1 MQASKKIT
9 LFLLPVF
16 VSFILHF
23 HVFKLELIGYHVWR
37 QTQTQTVIFNFSKGQ
52 TSILHPQK
60 FDVRNGT
67 NELLY
72 EFPLYQWSVA
82 QLNKLMGYSVAHSR
96 LFSFFTFCLFL
107 LGFYKLLRLHTSHG
121 FALATNATLCFS
133 PLLYYY
139 CVNHLPDILALA
151 LGTWSLYFLVRYL
164 KQNNFIDILFSAL
177 LLSLAT
183 LVKLPYIIMAAP
195 IIPFAFNLV
204 KQKNFK
210 LLVKLALTFLI
221 ALVPALLWYIK
232 AIPTWKGNGI
242 TNGMLNNQKDWITI
256 LDYMQFHL
264 ISSLPELLTNYA
276 ACAFLFAGTYYC
288 IKHFK
293 RSATVKTYFPLF
305 ILTVIYFLFEVNMI
319 EKTHDYYL
327 MPFIPLV
334 FLVVAKGIQ
343 VLYESKFK
351 IIVFIGLALVP
362 LTAWLRIDHR
372 WNTNEPGFNT
382 DYLNYGNY
390 VQSKISDK
398 DLCIIDFDESRFIS
412 LYYLK
417 RNGFSL
423 SENELNEALLTEL
436 YNKGAKYLITENL
449 SLNLNSFSTFNFQQ
463 IFKNNLCVY
472 LISKK

>member
-1 MQASKKIT
+1 MQAKKKIL
-9 LFLLPVF
+9 LFTLPVL

-23 HVFKLELIGYHVWR
+23 RVINIDLIGYHVWR
-37 QTQTQTVIFNFSKGQ
+37 QTQTQTVIYNFSDPSS
-52 TSILHPQK
+52 SIFHPQK

-82 QLNKLMGYSVAHSR
+82 KLNTIMGYSVAHSR
-96 LFSFFTFCLFL
+96 LFSFFAFCLL
-107 LGFYKLLRLHTSHG
+107 LIGFYKLVRSHTNERY
-121 FALATNATLCFS
+121 ALAVNAALCFS

-139 CVNHLPDILALA
+139 CINPLPDILALA
-151 LGTWSLYFLVRYL
+151 LGVWSLFFLISYL
-164 KQNNFIDILFSAL
+164 KQRRYIHLIFSVVIW
-177 LLSLAT
+177 SVAT
-183 LVKLPYIIMAAP
+183 LVKLPFIIMAAP
-195 IIPFAFNLV
+195 ILPFYFGLIKEKNYGLMLKIAATYFLAVIP
-204 KQKNFK
+204 
-210 LLVKLALTFLI
+210 
-221 ALVPALLWYIK
+221 PLLWYMQ

-242 TNGMLNNQKDWITI
+242 TEGMFNNQKNWITI

-293 RSATVKTYFPLF
+293 RSAAVKTYFPLV

-351 IIVFIGLALVP
+351 IIVFVGLALVP

-390 VQSKISDK
+390 LQTKISDK

-417 RNGFSL
+417 RNGYSL

>member
-1 MQASKKIT
+1 MQASKKII
-9 LFLLPVF
+9 LFLLPVL

-37 QTQTQTVIFNFSKGQ
+37 QTQTQTVLYNFSQGQ

-67 NELLY
+67 SDLLY
-72 EFPLYQWSVA
+72 EFPLYQWSIA
-82 QLNKLMGYSVAHSR
+82 QLNKLIGYSVAHSR

-107 LGFYKLLRLHTSHG
+107 LGFYKLLRSHTSHS
-121 FALATNATLCFS
+121 FAFAANASLCFS

-139 CVNHLPDILALA
+139 CVNPLPDILALA
-151 LGTWSLYFLVRYL
+151 LGTWSLCFLIRYL

-210 LLVKLALTFLI
+210 LIVQLALTFSI
-221 ALVPALLWYIK
+221 ALLPAIVWYIK

-256 LDYMQFHL
+256 LDYFQFHFF
-264 ISSLPELLTNYA
+264 SSLPELITNYA

-293 RSATVKTYFPLF
+293 QSTTLKLYLPLVIITV
-305 ILTVIYFLFEVNMI
+305 VYFLFEVNMI

-327 MPFIPLV
+327 MPFIPVV

-343 VLYESKFK
+343 VVYTSKFK
-351 IIVFIGLALVP
+351 LIVFVGIALVP

-372 WNTNEPGFNT
+372 WDIEKPGFNT

-390 VQSKISDK
+390 LQSKIAK
-398 DLCIIDFDESRFIS
+398 NELCIIDSDESSFIS

-423 SENELNEALLTEL
+423 YPNELNETILTEL
-436 YNKGAKYLITENL
+436 HSRGAKYLITENL
-449 SLNLNSFSTFNFQQ
+449 SLNLNSFSSFNFQP
-463 IFKNNLCVY
+463 IFKNKLCVY